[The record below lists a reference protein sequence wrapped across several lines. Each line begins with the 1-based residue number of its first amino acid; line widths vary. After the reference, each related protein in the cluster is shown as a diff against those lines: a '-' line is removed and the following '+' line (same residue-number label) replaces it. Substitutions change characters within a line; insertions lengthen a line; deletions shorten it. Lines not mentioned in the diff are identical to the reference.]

1 MTLKD
6 AKELFLTHCQ
16 YEKNLSP
23 KTIEAYDLDVRQ
35 FALFLRDECVDD
47 ITLIAKGEIR
57 DYLKSIN
64 HYEIK
69 TIKRKMASM
78 KALFNFLE
86 FEDEITISPF
96 RKLKLSL
103 KEPQQLPVLMNQE
116 EVKKILHEAYEDF
129 SKHIPDSSSAIQVLR
144 DVAVLELLFATG
156 MRVSELCNLHI
167 RDFDLATGSIL
178 VLGKGRKQRLIQV
191 CNESVMQLIRVY
203 RSKIETADEIPE
215 SFFINRLRKPLSDQ
229 SVRLMIKKYYV
240 RAGIT
245 KHITPH
251 SFRHTFATLLLEED
265 VDIRYIQHLLG
276 HSSIAVTQIYTHV
289 NQEKQRQ
296 ILSDKHPR
304 SKFEMGIGKQ

>member
-1 MTLKD
+1 M
-6 AKELFLTHCQ
+6 
-16 YEKNLSP
+16 
-23 KTIEAYDLDVRQ
+23 
-35 FALFLRDECVDD
+35 
-47 ITLIAKGEIR
+47 
-57 DYLKSIN
+57 
-64 HYEIK
+64 
-69 TIKRKMASM
+69 
-78 KALFNFLE
+78 
-86 FEDEITISPF
+86 
-96 RKLKLSL
+96 
-103 KEPQQLPVLMNQE
+103 
-116 EVKKILHEAYEDF
+116 HEAYEDF
-129 SKHIPDSSSAIQVLR
+129 SNHERDSSSAIQVLR

-156 MRVSELCNLHI
+156 MRVSELCHLQL

-191 CNESVMQLIRVY
+191 CNESVLQLMRVY
-203 RSKIETADEIPE
+203 RSKIETEENIPE

-229 SVRLMIKKYYV
+229 SVRLMIKKYYL

-304 SKFEMGIGKQ
+304 SKFEMRIGAAD

>member
-1 MTLKD
+1 
-6 AKELFLTHCQ
+6 
-16 YEKNLSP
+16 
-23 KTIEAYDLDVRQ
+23 
-35 FALFLRDECVDD
+35 
-47 ITLIAKGEIR
+47 
-57 DYLKSIN
+57 
-64 HYEIK
+64 IK
-69 TIKRKMASM
+69 TIKRKMASI
-78 KALFNFLE
+78 KAWFNFLE

-103 KEPQQLPVLMNQE
+103 KEPQQLPTLMNQE
-116 EVKKILHEAYEDF
+116 EVKKILYEAYQDF
-129 SKHIPDSSSAIQVLR
+129 SRHIPDTNSATRVLR
-144 DVAVLELLFATG
+144 DMAVLELLFATG
-156 MRVSELCNLHI
+156 MRVSELCNLQFK
-167 RDFDLATGSIL
+167 DFDLDSGSIL

-191 CNESVMQLIRVY
+191 CNESVLRLMRLY
-203 RSKIETADEIPE
+203 RSKVETDSAVPE
-215 SFFINRLRKPLSDQ
+215 RFFINRLGKPLSDQ
-229 SVRLMIKKYYV
+229 SVRFMIKKYYL

-304 SKFEMGIGKQ
+304 SKFELGIE